1 MPEEIP
7 PDSPAEKP
15 RKSFGWHFWL
25 LLVAV
30 IAIMGF
36 LTRPK
41 VIRSPRKSDLTEA
54 VSNLRQIGL
63 ALFEFET
70 EYGAYPNDET
80 RAEVKRETKSDL
92 DLSGSSSNALFRQL
106 IAANI
111 IQSEQMFYA
120 KGDGIR
126 KPDGDIAPGHAL
138 ESGEVGFGYIA
149 GLKTEGNPSQVLAF
163 CPIIPGTDRFDPK
176 PFDGKAVVLRIDNSV
191 TSLNINKEG
200 DAMVG
205 PGKLLFETGS
215 DTIWGEQKLDIR
227 YPEIPAK
234 PKPSFFKKLF
244 SK

>member
-1 MPEEIP
+1 MTIK
-7 PDSPAEKP
+7 SRKKP
-15 RKSFGWHFWL
+15 
-25 LLVAV
+25 
-30 IAIMGF
+30 
-36 LTRPK
+36 
-41 VIRSPRKSDLTEA
+41 DLTEA

-70 EYGAYPNDET
+70 EYGAYPSDET
-80 RAEVKRETKSDL
+80 KAEVKRETKSDL

-106 IAANI
+106 IAANSVNWEEI
-111 IQSEQMFYA
+111 FYA

-126 KPDGDIAPGHAL
+126 KPDGDISPGHAL

-149 GLKTEGNPSQVLAF
+149 GLKAEGNPARVIAF

-176 PFDGKAVVLRIDNSV
+176 PFNGKAVVLRIDNSV